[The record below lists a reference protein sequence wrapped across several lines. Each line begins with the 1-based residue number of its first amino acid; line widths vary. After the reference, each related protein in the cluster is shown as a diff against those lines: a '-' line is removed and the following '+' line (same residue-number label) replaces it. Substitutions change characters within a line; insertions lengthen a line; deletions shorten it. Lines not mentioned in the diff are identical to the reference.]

1 MSEYCFD
8 MAWREFSHRARAQQ
22 GNRAGI
28 RYYAEKH
35 MDTRKLDLAEL
46 PPVKVIVLLR
56 DPRDTYISIRAFD
69 RKRRESG
76 HKGPTMWPEDSKS
89 REDRLDWFIHRQRD
103 RMRWIHDLL
112 RSDEVPARGW
122 SRDATSARRSSPG
135 DARRAPSTIAPTSG
149 ARASRIPRL
158 SAAAGEGEARP
169 MSIQR
174 TGAPSSAHASRSTG
188 SSDPLSTTMSS
199 YAVASIPRCIAGESS
214 ESSSRSRGA
223 CCTPR

>member
-1 MSEYCFD
+1 MGRTLVRLTHTGGANTAHGPPPWLPRDLLRPPSGEPAMSEYCFD

-76 HKGPTMWPEDSKS
+76 HKGLRCGPRTPIQGGPAG
-89 REDRLDWFIHRQRD
+89 LVHR
-103 RMRWIHDLL
+103 
-112 RSDEVPARGW
+112 P
-122 SRDATSARRSSPG
+122 
-135 DARRAPSTIAPTSG
+135 
-149 ARASRIPRL
+149 
-158 SAAAGEGEARP
+158 AAGSDALDP
-169 MSIQR
+169 
-174 TGAPSSAHASRSTG
+174 RS
-188 SSDPLSTTMSS
+188 PAL
-199 YAVASIPRCIAGESS
+199 R
-214 ESSSRSRGA
+214 RG
-223 CCTPR
+223 P

>member
-1 MSEYCFD
+1 MGRTLVRLTHTGGANTAHGPPPWLPRDLLRPPSGEPAMSEYCFD

-69 RKRRESG
+69 RKR
-76 HKGPTMWPEDSKS
+76 
-89 REDRLDWFIHRQRD
+89 D

-122 SRDATSARRSSPG
+122 SRDATSARRSSP
-135 DARRAPSTIAPTSG
+135 
-149 ARASRIPRL
+149 
-158 SAAAGEGEARP
+158 
-169 MSIQR
+169 
-174 TGAPSSAHASRSTG
+174 
-188 SSDPLSTTMSS
+188 
-199 YAVASIPRCIAGESS
+199 
-214 ESSSRSRGA
+214 
-223 CCTPR
+223 